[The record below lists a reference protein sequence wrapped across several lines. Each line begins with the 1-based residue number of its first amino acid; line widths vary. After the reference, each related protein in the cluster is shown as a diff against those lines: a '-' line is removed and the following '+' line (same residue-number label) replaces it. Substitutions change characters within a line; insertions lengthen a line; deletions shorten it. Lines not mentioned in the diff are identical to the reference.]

1 MNNGGQMRRF
11 AIALLMAALAGSTAA
26 QTSPRPMRP
35 RPSPSADIAEG
46 AVKQAMQQLGDIK
59 KICERDIGIL
69 THLRAA
75 DDALTD
81 PMQPANAVQ
90 KAYEE
95 VGAAKVLVPDF
106 LVMQGVI
113 RAERVLEDA
122 RRSPMTTDFG
132 RARSVLRDEAVGP
145 ASRVAV
151 RDALRLEDETLAWL
165 RVQQLIADHLR
176 AISEIS
182 NQSLRAAER

>member
-1 MNNGGQMRRF
+1 MRHF
-11 AIALLMAALAGSTAA
+11 AIALSIAALAAPMAA
-26 QTSPRPMRP
+26 QTPPRARGP
-35 RPSPSADIAEG
+35 RPSQTADIAEG

-59 KICERDIGIL
+59 KICERNIGVL

-75 DDALTD
+75 DDGLTD

-95 VGAAKVLVPDF
+95 VGAAKALVPDF
-106 LVMQGVI
+106 FVMQGVI

-132 RARSVLRDEAVGP
+132 RARSLLREEAVGP

-176 AISEIS
+176 SISEIS
-182 NQSLRAAER
+182 NQSLRATER